1 MSKME
6 TTMLVGYTGFV
17 GSNIA
22 ANHDFTWKINSKN
35 KEEAF
40 GKKPD
45 LLVYAGLRAE
55 KFLANKDPEADMAT
69 IMEAMEQIKKI
80 KPKKL
85 VLISTVDVY
94 KNPVN
99 VDEDTDI
106 DTDGLLPYGA
116 NRYKLEQMVR
126 ETWEDALIIRL
137 PGLFGKNLKK
147 NFIYDF
153 IHVIPSMLKVEK
165 FQELAGKSTLVAESY
180 RDLGNGF
187 YKCTLTEKANP
198 TAKELYAIEELK
210 QEFISLEFSALNF
223 TDSRGVFQF
232 YNLANLWKDIQIA
245 LENDIRLLNIATEP
259 ISVAE
264 IYERVAERSFK
275 NEISQNPPRYDYR
288 SRHAEVF
295 GGVNGYFADKETVLG
310 EIVEFVK
317 RY

>member
-1 MSKME
+1 
-6 TTMLVGYTGFV
+6 MLVGYTGFV

-22 ANHDFTWKINSKN
+22 SKYDFTWKINSKN

-55 KFLANKDPEADMAT
+55 KFLANKDPEADMASV
-69 IMEAMEQIKKI
+69 MEAYEQIKKI

-94 KNPVN
+94 KDPVN
-99 VDEDTDI
+99 VDEDTVI

-147 NFIYDF
+147 NFLYDY
-153 IHVIPSMLKVEK
+153 IHYIPSMLKEEK
-165 FQELAGKSTLVAESY
+165 WMELSAKEELIKTLY
-180 RDLGNGF
+180 LPMGNGF
-187 YKCTLTEKANP
+187 YKCSVSGETAEEK
-198 TAKELYAIEELK
+198 EQIEDLK
-210 QEFISLEFSALNF
+210 AAFKRVGFSALNF

-232 YNLANLWKDIQIA
+232 YNLAHLWNDIQIA
-245 LENDIRLLNIATEP
+245 LANNVLLLNIATEP
-259 ISVAE
+259 VSVAE
-264 IYERVAERSFK
+264 IYHKLTGEEFRNEVASVVPF
-275 NEISQNPPRYDYR
+275 YDYK
-288 SRHAEVF
+288 SRHAALF
-295 GGVNGYFADKETVLG
+295 GGQNGYFAAKETVLK
-310 EIVEFVK
+310 EIEEFV
-317 RY
+317 R